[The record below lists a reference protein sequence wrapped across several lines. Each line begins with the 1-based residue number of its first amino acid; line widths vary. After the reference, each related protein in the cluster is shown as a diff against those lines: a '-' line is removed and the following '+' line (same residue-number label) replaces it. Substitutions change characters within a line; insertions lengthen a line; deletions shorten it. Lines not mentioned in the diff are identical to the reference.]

1 MIKEAGEIAQWL
13 GTLAGLPDDPS
24 LVQYPHQVAHNQA
37 PVTLV
42 PGVPMP
48 SCRYQHSHRLIYVD
62 INKTK
67 IILKI
72 RSLDCRKL
80 WQIVWVSLFEY

>member
-1 MIKEAGEIAQWL
+1 MIKEAGEMAQWL
-13 GTLAGLPDDPS
+13 GTVAGLPDDPS

-48 SCRYQHSHRLIYVD
+48 PPAGTSTHIGLYM
-62 INKTK
+62 
-67 IILKI
+67 
-72 RSLDCRKL
+72 
-80 WQIVWVSLFEY
+80 